1 MHFSFDYLAVG
12 VFAVVQ
18 WRISRALLA
27 AAGRR
32 WRGAGLGAVRWAVA
46 GFNVAVALGY
56 VITWPY
62 MATILRV
69 SGPHA
74 TLVGAL
80 ALGYLMIATGA
91 LAVHAISRGIGRR
104 WSAPA
109 DLGRRRAIQTA
120 GNALMAAPLAVMG
133 YGTFIERSD
142 FRVRHVDIP
151 LADLPAELDGLRIL
165 QLSDIHLSI
174 FLRED
179 ELAWVIDQSN
189 ELKPHLAVVT
199 GDLISAR
206 GDPLDACL
214 RQLTRLK
221 ADAGVLGCLGN
232 HERYA
237 RVEDYTT
244 RAAARLGID
253 FLRDRARGLRFG
265 GAVLNLAGV
274 DYQRMGEKHLYLRH
288 AGALVKPGTCNI
300 LLSHNPDV
308 LPVAARQ
315 GYDLVLSG
323 HTHGGQVTVEI
334 LDHSLSPAHF
344 FTPYVYGLYRV
355 GRTAEYVTRGI
366 GTIGVPARI
375 GAPPEISLLRLKKA

>member
-1 MHFSFDYLAVG
+1 M
-12 VFAVVQ
+12 
-18 WRISRALLA
+18 LLA
-27 AAGRR
+27 AGARR
-32 WRGAGLGAVRWAVA
+32 WQGARLRASRGAVAVFSV
-46 GFNVAVALGY
+46 FVALGY
-56 VITWPY
+56 AITWPGV
-62 MATILRV
+62 ANILRV

-74 TLVGAL
+74 TLAGAL

-133 YGTFIERSD
+133 YGTFVERSD
-142 FRVRHVDIP
+142 FRVRQVDIP
-151 LADLPAELDGLRIL
+151 LADLPADLDGLRIL

-179 ELAWVIDQSN
+179 ELAWVIGQSN

-214 RQLTRLK
+214 RQLKRLK
-221 ADAGVLGCLGN
+221 ADAGVFGCMGN

-237 RVEDYTT
+237 AVENYTSH
-244 RAAARLGID
+244 AAARLGID
-253 FLRDRARGLRFG
+253 FLRGRAREVRFG

-274 DYQRMGEKHLYLRH
+274 DYQRMGERHLYLRN
-288 AGALVKPGTCNI
+288 AGALVKPGTCNV

-308 LPVAARQ
+308 LPAAARQ

-334 LDHSLSPAHF
+334 LDRSLSPAHF
-344 FTPYVYGLYRV
+344 FTPYVYGLYRA

-375 GAPPEISLLRLKKA
+375 GAPPEISLLRLRKA

>member
-1 MHFSFDYLAVG
+1 M
-12 VFAVVQ
+12 
-18 WRISRALLA
+18 LLA
-27 AAGRR
+27 AGARR
-32 WRGAGLGAVRWAVA
+32 WQGARLRASRGAVAVFSV
-46 GFNVAVALGY
+46 FVALGY
-56 VITWPY
+56 AITWPGV
-62 MATILRV
+62 ANILRV

-74 TLVGAL
+74 TLAGAL

-133 YGTFIERSD
+133 YGTFVERSD
-142 FRVRHVDIP
+142 FRVRQVDIP
-151 LADLPAELDGLRIL
+151 LADLPADLDGLRIL

-179 ELAWVIDQSN
+179 ELAWVIGQSN

-214 RQLTRLK
+214 RQLKRLK
-221 ADAGVLGCLGN
+221 ADAGVFGCMGN

-237 RVEDYTT
+237 AVENYTSH
-244 RAAARLGID
+244 AAARLGID
-253 FLRDRARGLRFG
+253 FLRGRAREVRFG

-274 DYQRMGEKHLYLRH
+274 DYQRMGERHLYLRN
-288 AGALVKPGTCNI
+288 AGALVKPGTCFHE
-300 LLSHNPDV
+300 LSDAGEQRRRFLHD
-308 LPVAARQ
+308 LPAAARQ
-315 GYDLVLSG
+315 VYDLVLSV
-323 HTHGGQVTVEI
+323 HTHGVQVTVEI
-334 LDHSLSPAHF
+334 LDRSLSPAHF
-344 FTPYVYGLYRV
+344 FTPYVYGLYRA

-375 GAPPEISLLRLKKA
+375 GAPPEISLLRLRKA